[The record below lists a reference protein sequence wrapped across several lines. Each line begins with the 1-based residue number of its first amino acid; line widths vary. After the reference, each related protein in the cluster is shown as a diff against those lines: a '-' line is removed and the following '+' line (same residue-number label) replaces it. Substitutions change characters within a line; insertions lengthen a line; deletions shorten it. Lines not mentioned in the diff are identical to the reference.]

1 MCVTKQAVSWK
12 LHSAEAIEW
21 GAEYRRINEMKQC
34 RPLSVWLLKP
44 LAGCCLA
51 DVTSSH
57 WSLAL
62 PLYRSVAFTLCRN
75 VSLNKLSHAH
85 RLSSQDVIL
94 CWEDV
99 WNASHSL
106 TATSPISFQTQSLS
120 VYCWE
125 WVEECS
131 LVLQSSVWLFVVVAL
146 FLFSFS
152 FFIKCVS
159 VPAHN
164 CESVAERGNTWAVLT
179 QRFYG
184 GADLQHGYSH
194 YSACTSKPIPS
205 VFLSEH
211 LPLYLLSLPF

>member
-1 MCVTKQAVSWK
+1 MHQLHIRPLPGFEKCVTGMTTRPRCPQLSMSTSAAGYSPCLKSKELCVTKQAVSWK

-106 TATSPISFQTQSLS
+106 TATSPISFQTHCLFQCT
-120 VYCWE
+120 VENE
-125 WVEECS
+125 WKS
-131 LVLQSSVWLFVVVAL
+131 
-146 FLFSFS
+146 
-152 FFIKCVS
+152 
-159 VPAHN
+159 
-164 CESVAERGNTWAVLT
+164 AV
-179 QRFYG
+179 
-184 GADLQHGYSH
+184 
-194 YSACTSKPIPS
+194 
-205 VFLSEH
+205 
-211 LPLYLLSLPF
+211 